1 MIVKHKLG
9 LSDQETIDI
18 IREGG
23 KGPSQIGHRS
33 RFPAWYNPII
43 PYI

>member
-1 MIVKHKLG
+1 MMH
-9 LSDQETIDI
+9 LSMSLIA
-18 IREGG
+18 REGG
-23 KGPSQIGHRS
+23 KGPSQIGHRA